1 MFLIRR
7 TGSDVTTT
15 AQRPLAVRAINR
27 AGGVARRLGV
37 TPGLEPQSL
46 LDAAT
51 KRTGLDDFGD
61 DSFRD
66 GLRVLTASL
75 DAEARLTTIGR
86 LAARQRLTGLLET
99 RLRLVDHR
107 RRHPEV
113 AAQRIERPIFV
124 LGLPRTGTTVLYGML
139 ASNPAMRSPASWEV
153 GRPWPPPTGDDD
165 TDPRIARADK
175 ELEQFRRLAPG
186 IDAIH
191 PMDARLPQECIALQ
205 APEFASYE
213 YPCTFPVPSYWEW
226 LRGHD
231 LHAAY
236 EFERQFL
243 QHLQSGYAG
252 EHWILKTPAHLMW
265 LDVLLDVFPDA
276 LLVHTHRNPTAVLA
290 SVSSLMHHFR
300 SAMSDAVD
308 KREIGREQLDA
319 WTWALERTMAV
330 RDRLPDDRVVDVHF
344 ADTVADPVGTVHR
357 VYRHFGLDV
366 TPAVEQGVRTYL
378 ADNPRDKHG
387 GHSYSLEEFGLDPG
401 QVDDAFAGYRA
412 RFDVSE
418 R

>member
-1 MFLIRR
+1 M
-7 TGSDVTTT
+7 TTT

-37 TPGLEPQSL
+37 APSLAPRSL

-61 DSFRD
+61 DSFRE

-99 RLRLVDHR
+99 RLRLVDYR
-107 RRHPEV
+107 TNHPEV
-113 AAQRIERPIFV
+113 ATQRIERPIFV

-153 GRPWPPPTGDDD
+153 GRPWPPPSGEDDA
-165 TDPRIARADK
+165 DPRIAQADK

-236 EFERQFL
+236 AFERQFL
-243 QHLQSGYAG
+243 QHLQSGHSG
-252 EHWILKTPAHLMW
+252 DHWILKTPAHLMW

-344 ADTVADPVGTVHR
+344 ADTVSDPVGTVRR
-357 VYRHFGLDV
+357 VYDHFGLEV
-366 TPAVEQGVRTYL
+366 TPAVERGVRSYL
-378 ADNPRDKHG
+378 TDNPRDKHG
-387 GHSYSLEEFGLDPG
+387 SHSYSLEEFGLDPG
-401 QVDDAFAGYRA
+401 NVDAAFAAYRE
-412 RFDVSE
+412 RFGVSE
-418 R
+418 H